1 MAVGLVDPPVR
12 TDPPAPVRRRLRGLL
27 PVRPD
32 PELERM
38 RRLRGTQELL
48 ERARALV
55 ADGWVQDAFYVVRG
69 RSGETRPVSPFG
81 LLLLSRSDVVG
92 ACLVGSIAHASA
104 GLDRR
109 HRSGPAAL
117 AVDLLWATLTGA
129 EADTAHPSAR
139 SGRVRDLARWNDEP
153 GRSRDEV
160 LDLLDRSISRIILI
174 AVR

>member
-12 TDPPAPVRRRLRGLL
+12 TDPPAPVRRGLRGLL
-27 PVRPD
+27 PVRSD
-32 PELERM
+32 PELERL
-38 RRLRGTQELL
+38 RRLRGAQELL

-55 ADGWVQDAFYVVRG
+55 AAGWVQDAFYVVRG

-104 GLDRR
+104 GPDRR
-109 HRSGPAAL
+109 HRGGPSTL
-117 AVDLLWATLTGA
+117 AVDSLWATLTGA
-129 EADTAHPSAR
+129 EPDTTHPSAR

-153 GRSRDEV
+153 GRTRDEV
-160 LDLLDRSISRIILI
+160 LDLLDRSIARTILT

>member
-1 MAVGLVDPPVR
+1 MTVGLVDPPVR
-12 TDPPAPVRRRLRGLL
+12 TDPPAPARRGLRGLL

-32 PELERM
+32 PELERL
-38 RRLRGTQELL
+38 RRLRETQELL

-92 ACLVGSIAHASA
+92 ACLVGAVAHASA
-104 GLDRR
+104 AVDRR
-109 HRSGPAAL
+109 QRSGPAAL
-117 AVDLLWATLTGA
+117 AVDTLWATLSGS
-129 EADTAHPSAR
+129 EPDTAHPSAR
-139 SGRVRDLARWNDEP
+139 PARVRDLARWNDEP
-153 GRSRDEV
+153 GRSREDV
-160 LDLLDRSISRIILI
+160 LDLLDRSVSRTIHA

>member
-12 TDPPAPVRRRLRGLL
+12 TDPPAPVRRKLRGLL

-32 PELERM
+32 PELERL

-55 ADGWVQDAFYVVRG
+55 AAGWVQDAFYVVRG

-109 HRSGPAAL
+109 HRSGPSAL
-117 AVDLLWATLTGA
+117 AVDSLWTTLTGA
-129 EADTAHPSAR
+129 EPDTAHPSAR

-153 GRSRDEV
+153 NRSQDEV
-160 LDLLDRSISRIILI
+160 LDLLDRSISRTILA